1 MNSEDIIKELKVEV
15 TEKITQIVQSSLSN
29 IVQEEISRSLGK
41 ALMEGEFLRSVNK
54 DIRSG
59 LASIYNEIN
68 GIKSSVAPGDY
79 EQARKLFNET
89 ENKLDFIIQS
99 TEEASL
105 EIMDEVENIQDLH
118 STLREKIKQSMY
130 ESDEDRQELLKTC
143 QVVED
148 KLLKIMTSLSFQ
160 DIASQHIKKVVTVLK
175 SIEQVVFDI
184 YVSSGIMMQ
193 SQDAN
198 PEKGLDEIKTD
209 SKRKAREFKES
220 KAFKQHDV
228 DDLLKQFD
236 M

>member
-1 MNSEDIIKELKVEV
+1 
-15 TEKITQIVQSSLSN
+15 SSLCQ

-89 ENKLDFIIQS
+89 EDKLDFIIQS

-105 EIMDEVENIQDLH
+105 EIMDEVESIQDLH
-118 STLREKIKQSMY
+118 STLRNKITQSMGDS
-130 ESDEDRQELLKTC
+130 EEDRQELLKTC
-143 QVVED
+143 QEVEG

-193 SQDAN
+193 SKDAN